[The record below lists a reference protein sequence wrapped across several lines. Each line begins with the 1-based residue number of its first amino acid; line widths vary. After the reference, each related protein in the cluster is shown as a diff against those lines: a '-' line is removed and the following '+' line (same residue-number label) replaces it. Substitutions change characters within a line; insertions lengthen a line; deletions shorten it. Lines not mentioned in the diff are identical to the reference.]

1 MKSKTKEKSRSK
13 DKLEIKNRTKE
24 NYPSNGNSVV
34 KNFGSKMKLPS
45 GTYKIKLV

>member
-1 MKSKTKEKSRSK
+1 MKSKTKEKSKSK
-13 DKLEIKNRTKE
+13 DRLELKSRTKE

-34 KNFGSKMKLPS
+34 KAFGGKVKLPS